1 MSRVIL
7 VLIYWSLSLH
17 LALPTIAF
25 DIHTLDTNTD
35 SLYNSSLKYYSL
47 GRYDSANLGFIRLN
61 RHYEKEKN
69 QKGMASGSNYLGVGH
84 YQMGNLDSSLYYYF
98 QALDKYHLIK
108 DTTGASSVLLN
119 IGIVFKEQGNYER
132 ATEYLLEAIE
142 NFEQGKDS
150 LYIATC
156 YNTLANIN
164 SRQRDYQGALKYH
177 FKALNIRYSLKGQQR
192 AVASS
197 LNNIGLVFQ
206 ELEQFDSAIYYYE
219 TSLKLKRELKL
230 SSLKS
235 TLNNLGIVLL
245 DLKRPTEARD
255 YLLEARKVNASPN
268 DESMAVTLN
277 GLGSLHLQ
285 LGDELKASLYLD
297 SAIRIIEKQKFTNLK
312 KDNLKHRIELLRS
325 SNPTLALALSKEL
338 LLVNDSLYNKERA
351 EALAEMQTKYET
363 EKKEQS
369 ITLLRQ
375 EKDLQTVELQ
385 LNRLWLIIL
394 IISILLAITI
404 ALLVHYR
411 FRRERKDKHK
421 IETLMQELHHRVKNN
436 LQLLSSIF
444 SLQSKVLK
452 DKYALDAVRS
462 GENRVNAM
470 ALVHQQLYRQSGE
483 RTVNIKDYISKL
495 IDELAA
501 TYGYSSDS
509 DDIHIDIE
517 DCEMDVDKVI
527 PIGLIVNELVSNSFK
542 YAFSQA
548 DNPRLVITI
557 SKTKGDFL
565 LRVSDNGPGFEIIAE
580 SKKSMGLNIIE
591 TLGRQLNAK
600 VNWATMGSVEFKL
613 TLPLN

>member
-1 MSRVIL
+1 MSIVVRIFL
-7 VLIYWSLSLH
+7 LLKLLLLTAMPIFSFETQNINL
-17 LALPTIAF
+17 
-25 DIHTLDTNTD
+25 D
-35 SLYNSSLKYYSL
+35 SLYKKSSDYFSK
-47 GRYDSANLGFIRLN
+47 GEYDSANHYFSELN
-61 RHYEKEKN
+61 KYYERAGQN
-69 QKGMASGSNYLGVGH
+69 RGLASGLNYIGVGH
-84 YQMGNLDSSLYYYF
+84 YQLGNLDSSLHYYF
-98 QALDKYHLIK
+98 LALDKYHLVK
-108 DTTGASSVLLN
+108 DTTAASSVLLN
-119 IGIVFKEQGNYER
+119 IGIVLKEQGNYER
-132 ATEYLLEAIE
+132 ATEYLLEAIKH
-142 NFEQGKDS
+142 FEKSNDS
-150 LYIATC
+150 LYIASTF
-156 YNTLANIN
+156 NTLANIL
-164 SRQRDYQGALKYH
+164 SLQRDYQGALNYH
-177 FKALNIRYSLKGQQR
+177 FKALKIRSSLKGQQR

-197 LNNIGLVFQ
+197 FNNIGLVFQ
-206 ELEQFDSAIYYYE
+206 ELKQFDSAIYYYE
-219 TSLKLKRELKL
+219 ASLKLKRELKL

-235 TLNNLGIVLL
+235 TLNNLGIILL
-245 DLKRPTEARD
+245 DLKRPIEAKE
-255 YLLEARKVNASPN
+255 YLLEARKVNSSLN

-277 GLGSLHLQ
+277 ALGRLYLQ
-285 LGDELKASLYLD
+285 LEDDLIATLYLD
-297 SAIRIIEKQKFTNLK
+297 SAIAIIEKQKLTSLK
-312 KDNLKHRIELLRS
+312 RDNLKNRIELLQH
-325 SNPTLALALSKEL
+325 SNPALALNFSKEL

-369 ITLLRQ
+369 IMLLRQ
-375 EKDLQTVELQ
+375 EKDLQAVELQ

-394 IISILLAITI
+394 IISILLAATI

-411 FRRERKDKHK
+411 FRRERKDKYK
-421 IETLMQELHHRVKNN
+421 IETLMQEVHHRVKNN

-495 IDELAA
+495 IDELAT
-501 TYGYSSDS
+501 TYGYRSDS
-509 DDIHIDIE
+509 NHVLINIE

-542 YAFSQA
+542 YAFSQTN
-548 DNPRLVITI
+548 NPKLMIAI
-557 SKTKGDFL
+557 SKTKNEFL
-565 LRVSDNGPGFEIIAE
+565 LKVSDNGPGFEMNAD

-600 VNWATMGSVEFKL
+600 VNWTTYGSVKFSL

>member
-1 MSRVIL
+1 MSTVVR
-7 VLIYWSLSLH
+7 VLILLKLLLLTVTPIFSFKN
-17 LALPTIAF
+17 PNI
-25 DIHTLDTNTD
+25 NPD
-35 SLYNSSLKYYSL
+35 SLFNISSSYFSIGK
-47 GRYDSANLGFIRLN
+47 YDSANHYFKELN
-61 RHYEKEKN
+61 KYYEKTGHN
-69 QKGMASGSNYLGVGH
+69 SGLASVLNYLGVGH
-84 YQMGNLDSSLYYYF
+84 YQLGNLDSSLHYYF
-98 QALDKYHLIK
+98 KALDKYHLIN
-108 DTTGASSVLLN
+108 DTTGAFSVLLN
-119 IGIVFKEQGNYER
+119 LGIVFKEQGNYEK
-132 ATEYLLEAIE
+132 AIEHLLEAIK
-142 NFEQGKDS
+142 NFELSKDS
-150 LYIATC
+150 IYIATS
-156 YNTLANIN
+156 YNTLANIF
-164 SRQRDYQGALKYH
+164 SLQRNYSSALNYH
-177 FKALNIRYSLKGQQR
+177 FKALRMRESLGNQR
-192 AVASS
+192 RGMASS

-219 TSLKLKRELKL
+219 ASLKLKRELKL

-245 DLKRPTEARD
+245 DLERPLEAKE
-255 YLLEARKVNASPN
+255 YLLEAKKVNNSPN

-277 GLGSLHLQ
+277 GLGSLYLL

-297 SAIRIIEKQKFTNLK
+297 SAIRIIEKQRFTNLK
-312 KDNLKHRIELLRS
+312 KDNLKHRIELFQTT
-325 SNPTLALALSKEL
+325 NPALALALSKEL
-338 LLVNDSLYNKERA
+338 LQVNDSLYNKERA

-385 LNRLWLIIL
+385 LNRLWMIIL

-411 FRRERKDKHK
+411 FRRERKNKHK

-495 IDELAA
+495 IEELAT
-501 TYGYSSDS
+501 TYGYNSDS
-509 DDIHIDIE
+509 NNILISIVDY
-517 DCEMDVDKVI
+517 EMDVDKAI

-542 YAFSQA
+542 YAFSQTN
-548 DNPRLVITI
+548 NPQLMIAI
-557 SKTKGDFL
+557 SKTKTNFL
-565 LRVSDNGPGFEIIAE
+565 LKVSDNGPGFEMNAE
-580 SKKSMGLNIIE
+580 SQKSMGLNIIE

-600 VNWATMGSVEFKL
+600 VNWATNGSVEFSL
-613 TLPLN
+613 ILPLN